1 MDDYWGD
8 GRLSRYFIGGIP
20 RVARINHD
28 TLVTGPNVTFVC
40 CSFECANALE
50 DVAAPL
56 EADTRS
62 RTYVRSNPSF
72 CLYSYPGK
80 IGATS
85 VAPR

>member
-1 MDDYWGD
+1 MVEFPCTWWPMDDYWGD

-50 DVAAPL
+50 AAMDREWP
-56 EADTRS
+56 A
-62 RTYVRSNPSF
+62 
-72 CLYSYPGK
+72 K
-80 IGATS
+80 KM
-85 VAPR
+85 